1 MKLISPREAA
11 RRLQVHARTVYRVID
26 RDEVRQETIRVDRH
40 RVQGDEKSEDLLFT
54 SPAFKEKVQAAGG
67 RLVLCEVGPFL
78 NKFFETA
85 QPAGLLCIRGG
96 EQEALPAL
104 TRSAGGGLASFSHA
118 HFAGANGG
126 HGHGRRRP

>member
-11 RRLQVHARTVYRVID
+11 PRLKVHASTVYRVID

-67 RLVLCEVGPFL
+67 RLVLCEV
-78 NKFFETA
+78 A
-85 QPAGLLCIRGG
+85 
-96 EQEALPAL
+96 
-104 TRSAGGGLASFSHA
+104 RSSTSSSRRPNRRASFAS
-118 HFAGANGG
+118 GVGS
-126 HGHGRRRP
+126 RKLCKP